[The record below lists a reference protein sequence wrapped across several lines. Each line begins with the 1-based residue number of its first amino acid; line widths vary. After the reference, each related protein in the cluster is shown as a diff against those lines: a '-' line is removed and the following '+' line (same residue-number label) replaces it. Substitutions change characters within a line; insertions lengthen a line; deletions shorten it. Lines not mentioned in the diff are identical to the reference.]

1 MEKLVEDLQQ
11 LETKESAFKVLMELY
26 QKRLYFHIYRYL
38 NNHDDTNDVL
48 QNTFIKVWRNIE
60 NFRNECT
67 LYSWLYR
74 IAGNEAITFINSN
87 TKRITVDVDT
97 NNVAN
102 IGNIDSIDGDKI
114 ELKLQAAL
122 EQLPEKQKQ
131 IFILRYYDEMPYK
144 EMSEILETSEGALKA
159 SYHHAAKKIETFLL
173 EH

>member
-1 MEKLVEDLQQ
+1 MEKLVEQLQQ
-11 LETKESAFKVLMELY
+11 LETKESAFKTLMDLY
-26 QKRLYFHIYRYL
+26 QRKLYFHIFRFV
-38 NNHDDTNDVL
+38 NNHEDTNDIL
-48 QNTFIKVWRNIE
+48 QNTFIKVWRNIGD
-60 NFRNECT
+60 FRNECS

-87 TKRITVDVDT
+87 KKRITVDVDT

-102 IGNIDSIDGDKI
+102 IGNVDSIDGDKI

-159 SYHHAAKKIETFLL
+159 SYHHAAKKVEDFLL
-173 EH
+173 NN

>member
-1 MEKLVEDLQQ
+1 MENLVEQLQQ
-11 LETKESAFKVLMELY
+11 LETKESAFKTLMDLY
-26 QKRLYFHIYRYL
+26 QRKLYFHIFRFV
-38 NNHDDTNDVL
+38 NNHEDTNDVL
-48 QNTFIKVWRNIE
+48 QNTFIKVWRNIG
-60 NFRNECT
+60 NFRNECS

-97 NNVAN
+97 KNVAN
-102 IGNIDSIDGDKI
+102 IGNVDSIEGDKI

-159 SYHHAAKKIETFLL
+159 SYYHAAKKIETFLL